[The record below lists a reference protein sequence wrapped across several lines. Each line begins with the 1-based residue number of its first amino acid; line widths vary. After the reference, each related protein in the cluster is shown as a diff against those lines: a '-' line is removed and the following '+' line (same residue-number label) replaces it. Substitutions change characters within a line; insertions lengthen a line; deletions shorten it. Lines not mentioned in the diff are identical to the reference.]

1 MPFFVQLS
9 PDGLET
15 FEAVRQQVN
24 VPDDYSAEQLKSDMV
39 VYLQKNREYFMVIR
53 FMVEIAVIHH

>member
-9 PDGLET
+9 PDGLEI

-24 VPDDYSAEQLKSDMV
+24 VPDDYSAEQLKSDMI
-39 VYLQKNREYFMVIR
+39 VYLQKNREYFMVIW
-53 FMVEIAVIHH
+53 FMVEMAVIHH

>member
-9 PDGLET
+9 PDGLEI

-39 VYLQKNREYFMVIR
+39 VYLQKNREYFTVIG